1 MFRYIIIFL
10 VSYHGLLTLYAGTV
24 EPQCWHTKHIAL
36 DVEYALVVLLSG
48 LRLRQV
54 LGKQSD
60 WSHNS
65 SRDVDLRGR

>member
-1 MFRYIIIFL
+1 MP
-10 VSYHGLLTLYAGTV
+10 YHGLVTLYAGTV
-24 EPQCWHTKHIAL
+24 EPQHWHTKHVAL

-48 LRLRQV
+48 LWLWQV

-65 SRDVDLRGR
+65 SRNVDVGGR

>member
-10 VSYHGLLTLYAGTV
+10 VPYHGFLALYAGTV
-24 EPQCWHTKHIAL
+24 EPQCWHTKRVAL

-48 LRLRQV
+48 LRLWQV

-60 WSHNS
+60 WSQNS
-65 SRDVDLRGR
+65 SRDVDLGGR